1 VKTYIQIGTAYG
13 NDYFYN
19 YIKDLNPEETNII
32 LVEPMQHEASV
43 NFYKNTPF
51 YQNAGHLDCLANAIV
66 PNNFEEKM
74 VEMYLFG
81 GDLNLSSALNRMA
94 IPSNNIVYIQALK
107 IHNLLDLAIKA
118 NTKSDDIEFLC
129 IDAEG
134 LDVELLNSIDYQKY
148 NIRNI
153 FFEYWDFDDDAN
165 NVYKSKSKYEELDE
179 KLRNNGFSIKETIG
193 TDGNT
198 NFLYRKP

>member
-1 VKTYIQIGTAYG
+1 MKTYVQIGTAYG
-13 NDYFYN
+13 KDFFYN
-19 YIKDLNPEETNII
+19 YIKDLNPSETNIV
-32 LVEPMQHEASV
+32 LVEPLQHEASIE
-43 NFYKNTPF
+43 FYKNTPF
-51 YQNAGHLDCLANAIV
+51 MEHGKIDCLKNAIV
-66 PNNFEEKM
+66 PNGFKDKT

-94 IPSNNIVYIQALK
+94 IPSNNVVFIPALQ
-107 IHNLLDLAIKA
+107 IHELLDSAIKA
-118 NTKSDDIEFLC
+118 NEQTDEIEFLC

-134 LDVELLNSIDYQKY
+134 LDVELLNSIDYEKY

-165 NVYKSKSKYEELDE
+165 NVYKSKSKYAELDE
-179 KLRNNGFSIKETIG
+179 KLKNNGFTIKETID

>member
-1 VKTYIQIGTAYG
+1 MKTYVQIGTAYG
-13 NDYFYN
+13 KDFFYN
-19 YIKDLNPEETNII
+19 YIKDLNPNETNIV
-32 LVEPMQHEASV
+32 LVEPLQHEASIE
-43 NFYKNTPF
+43 FYKNTPCMEH
-51 YQNAGHLDCLANAIV
+51 GKIDCMKNAIV
-66 PNNFEEKM
+66 PNGFKDKT

-94 IPSNNIVYIQALK
+94 IPSNNVVFIPALQ
-107 IHNLLDLAIKA
+107 IHELLDSAIKT
-118 NTKSDDIEFLC
+118 NEQTDEIEFLC

-134 LDVELLNSIDYQKY
+134 LDVELLNSIDYEKY

-165 NVYKSKSKYEELDE
+165 NVYKSKSKYAELDE
-179 KLRNNGFSIKETIG
+179 KLKNNGFTIKETID